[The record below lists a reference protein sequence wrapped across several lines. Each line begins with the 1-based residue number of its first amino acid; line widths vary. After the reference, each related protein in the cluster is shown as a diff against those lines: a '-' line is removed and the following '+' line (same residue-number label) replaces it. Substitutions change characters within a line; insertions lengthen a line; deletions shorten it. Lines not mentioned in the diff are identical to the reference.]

1 MIKRKMIEREGEEKS
16 ENIGRKCWQFHAA
29 GTFAKDFCYDSTK
42 LLFLLET
49 FMPASLNAVICEG

>member
-1 MIKRKMIEREGEEKS
+1 MIEREGEEKS

-49 FMPASLNAVICEG
+49 FMPAPLNAVICEG